1 MRLRLGLPVQPGL
14 QLAWPARLALL
25 EPARLELARLE
36 LVWLELARLELA
48 RLELW
53 ERLEAARCM
62 QALATAASSEALRA
76 PSTRREGKAI
86 KTSVHGWPSS
96 LPMQS
101 LTS

>member
-14 QLAWPARLALL
+14 QLAWPAWLALL
-25 EPARLELARLE
+25 EPAR
-36 LVWLELARLELA
+36 LELARLELA

-62 QALATAASSEALRA
+62 QALATASSSEALRA